1 MRKVKTIVVDDE
13 PLARARIVKLL
24 ENFDFIQLI
33 EECKNGQEALKA
45 ISEYRPELVFLDI
58 QMPDLNGFDVLSDES
73 LKPLP
78 FIIFVTA
85 YDQYALKA
93 FDVHAVDYLLK
104 PYDEER
110 FNKAV
115 NHAYEQI
122 QLERDAQLH
131 KQMVQLLESH
141 QQEADDFLRILEYK
155 EKGITRSI
163 RILDIR
169 YFEADGNYLRVHF
182 NNKNVLIRQTL
193 QRLEQK
199 LQPGQF
205 LRIHRSILVNG
216 NFIGSAHYDGN
227 NQYTF
232 QLKDG
237 TKLNSSRSYREQ
249 IQAFLQEEG
258 REELLK

>member
-1 MRKVKTIVVDDE
+1 MRKVKTVVVDDE
-13 PLARARIVKLL
+13 PLARARIIKLL
-24 ENFDFIQLI
+24 ENFEYIQLI
-33 EECKNGQEALKA
+33 GECKNGQEALKTIA
-45 ISEYRPELVFLDI
+45 EYRPDLVFLDI

-93 FDVHAVDYLLK
+93 FDVKAVDYLLK

-115 NHAYEQI
+115 SHAYEQI
-122 QLERDAQLH
+122 QLKKDAQLH
-131 KQMVQLLESH
+131 QKMVQLLESH
-141 QQEADDFLRILEYK
+141 QEDEDRYLTKLEYK
-155 EKGITRSI
+155 DKGINRSI

-169 YFEADGNYLRVHF
+169 YLEADGNYLRVHF
-182 NNKNVLIRQTL
+182 GDKNVLIRQTL
-193 QRLEQK
+193 QKLEEK
-199 LQPGQF
+199 LEPGRF
-205 LRIHRSILVNG
+205 LRIHRSILING
-216 NFIGSAHYDGN
+216 NFISSVHYDGN
-227 NQYTF
+227 NHYNF

-237 TKLNSSRSYREQ
+237 TQLNSSRSYREP

-258 REELLK
+258 REGLLK